1 MSNFS
6 FADFY
11 LGYPGHPRFRDKAL
25 IEDDAIRVI
34 VQKWEMI
41 LFTNKGEV
49 FCDPEFGGDLPYYLH
64 QTRLSESSIEDDLRE
79 QISIY
84 ISELNNVPY
93 VLKVSFFEDP
103 ERYQEYMEVF
113 FQVRDLDVYLV
124 VA

>member
-11 LGYPGHPRFRDKAL
+11 LGYPGHPRFREKAL

-41 LFTNKGEV
+41 LFTNKGEL

-64 QTRLSESSIEDDLRE
+64 QTRLSEQSIEDDLRV
-79 QISIY
+79 QISKY
-84 ISELNNVPY
+84 IPEIEGIQFT
-93 VLKVSFFEDP
+93 LKVSFFEDP

-113 FQVRDLDVYLV
+113 FQVRDLDVYYV